1 MSSWA
6 NNAIITKAKAMYGN
20 FLKDEDYER
29 LTKMRSLPDLVGY
42 LKKQKNYE
50 QVLKD
55 VQEASVHRGQL
66 EALIRKNVFDSVLKL
81 LKLVYS
87 KDAEFFQLNIVK
99 QENEIIL
106 AAIRSII
113 SSDSD
118 ENRGKVP
125 LFFNI
130 HTDVDLE
137 KIIKATTF
145 DDLMQAVAKSDYEEI
160 LKPFYTKN
168 PEMIRYLDI
177 EHALEVYYYKEAF
190 RRINNNY
197 SGKLNKELTSI
208 FETRIEISNII
219 KIYRLKK
226 FYRADP
232 VTIKSVLIKE
242 YSRISEKKMDEIIS
256 LSDPDL
262 ILKYLSSS
270 EYKRFTSDKDYVYV
284 EYYAGKIKYDL
295 AKKMMYF
302 STDVPKV
309 YVAFI
314 ILAEIEIE
322 NIINIVE
329 GIRYQVDENEIK
341 QMLIY

>member
-1 MSSWA
+1 M
-6 NNAIITKAKAMYGN
+6 
-20 FLKDEDYER
+20 
-29 LTKMRSLPDLVGY
+29 
-42 LKKQKNYE
+42 
-50 QVLKD
+50 
-55 VQEASVHRGQL
+55 
-66 EALIRKNVFDSVLKL
+66 FDSVLKL
-81 LKLVYS
+81 LKLVS
-87 KDAEFFQLNIVK
+87 IQKDAEFFQLNIVK

-232 VTIKSVLIKE
+232 VTIKKCIN
-242 YSRISEKKMDEIIS
+242 
-256 LSDPDL
+256 
-262 ILKYLSSS
+262 
-270 EYKRFTSDKDYVYV
+270 KRVFKN
-284 EYYAGKIKYDL
+284 K
-295 AKKMMYF
+295 
-302 STDVPKV
+302 
-309 YVAFI
+309 
-314 ILAEIEIE
+314 
-322 NIINIVE
+322 
-329 GIRYQVDENEIK
+329 
-341 QMLIY
+341 